1 MSCGAAKE
9 EIIMMYVIPSISKR
23 ITDLKTENA
32 FVVGVETAAWEKE
45 SGKKVMKFYIGQP
58 DFPTPE
64 NIQLAAIKAIVE
76 KKHGYTPSAGIPEL
90 RTAVAKY
97 LSETRGIPYSM
108 EDNAVGGGAK
118 PFIGYTIQCVTEY
131 GKGHEIL
138 CPNPGFPIYESQALL
153 LGTIPRA
160 LMLYEKNKY
169 NFDIDELGRQM
180 NKNTRLLI
188 LNSPQNPTGGVLSKE
203 ELKAIADI
211 VKKWP
216 DVWVFSDE
224 VYSRI
229 TNGNEFHSIASLPE
243 MQDRTIIL
251 EGASKTYAMTGWR
264 IGYAANKRLTK
275 HFGTLITNTDSCA
288 NHVAQW
294 ATVEA
299 LTGSQEVPE
308 KMARI
313 FHERRDVIVKLLNE
327 IPGVTCLLPGGAF
340 YAYPNVTGACKIV
353 GAKDSEEFRKRL
365 LREAFVSV
373 TADTHF
379 GPKVPNDGEHIRFS
393 FAASMEDIIE
403 GMRRMKTWIE
413 SYKK

>member
-1 MSCGAAKE
+1 MPT
-9 EIIMMYVIPSISKR
+9 VSKR

-32 FVVGVETAAWEKE
+32 FVVGVETAAYEKE
-45 SGKKVMKFYIGQP
+45 TGKKVMKFYIGQP

-64 NIQLAAIKAIVE
+64 NIQLANIKATTGG
-76 KKHGYTPSAGIPEL
+76 KHGYTPSAGIPEL
-90 RTAVAKY
+90 REAVAKY
-97 LSETRGIPYSM
+97 LSKTRGIQYFS
-108 EDNAVGGGAK
+108 DDIAVAGGAK
-118 PFIGYTIQCVTEY
+118 PFIGYAIQCVTEY

-138 CPNPGFPIYESQALL
+138 CPNPGFPIYESFSYLTGA
-153 LGTIPRA
+153 TPVP
-160 LMLYEKNKY
+160 LMLYEKNNF
-169 NFDIDELGRQM
+169 NFDIDDLGRKI
-180 NKNTRLLI
+180 NKNTRLVVI
-188 LNSPQNPTGGVLSKE
+188 NSPHNPTGSVLSKE
-203 ELKAIADI
+203 ELKAIAEI

-216 DVWVFSDE
+216 EAWTFSDE

-229 TNGNEFHSIASLPE
+229 TNGNEFHSIASEPG
-243 MQDRTIIL
+243 MQDRTIVL

-264 IGYAANKRLTK
+264 IGYAANKRLAK

-288 NHVAQW
+288 NHMAQW

-299 LTGSQEVPE
+299 LNGSQEVPE

-313 FHERRDVIVKLLNE
+313 FHERRDVIVALLNA

-340 YAYPNVTGACKIV
+340 YAYPNVTEACKIV
-353 GAKDSEEFRKRL
+353 GAANSEEFRKKL

-379 GPKVPNDGEHIRFS
+379 GPQVPNDGQHVRFS

-403 GMRRMKTWIE
+403 GMYRMKAWIK
-413 SYKK
+413 SYQK

>member
-1 MSCGAAKE
+1 MEPLK
-9 EIIMMYVIPSISKR
+9 IPQISKR

-32 FVVGVETAAWEKE
+32 FVVGVETAAYEKE
-45 SGKKVMKFYIGQP
+45 TGKKVMKFYIGQP
-58 DFPTPE
+58 DFLTPQ
-64 NIQLAAIKAIVE
+64 NIQLAAIKATVE
-76 KKHGYTPSAGIPEL
+76 GKHGYTPSAGIPEL

-97 LSETRGIPYSM
+97 LSDTRGLSYEMTDI
-108 EDNAVGGGAK
+108 AVAGGAK
-118 PFIGYTIQCVTEY
+118 PFIGYAIQCVTEY
-131 GKGHEIL
+131 GKGHEVL
-138 CPNPGFPIYESQALL
+138 CPNPGFPIYESFSFLSGA
-153 LGTIPRA
+153 TPKP

-169 NFDIDELGRQM
+169 NFDIDDLGRQM

-188 LNSPQNPTGGVLSKE
+188 LNSPHNPTGGVLSLE
-203 ELKAIADI
+203 ELKAIAEI

-216 DVWVFSDE
+216 DVWIFSDE

-264 IGYAANKRLTK
+264 IGYAANRRLAK

-288 NHVAQW
+288 NHMAQI

-340 YAYPNVTGACKIV
+340 YAYPNVTEACKIV
-353 GAKDSEEFRKRL
+353 GAKNSEEFRIKL

-379 GPKVPNDGEHIRFS
+379 GPQVPNDGEHIRFS
-393 FAASMEDIIE
+393 FAASMDDIVE
-403 GMRRMKTWIE
+403 GMRRMKEWIQG
-413 SYKK
+413 YKK